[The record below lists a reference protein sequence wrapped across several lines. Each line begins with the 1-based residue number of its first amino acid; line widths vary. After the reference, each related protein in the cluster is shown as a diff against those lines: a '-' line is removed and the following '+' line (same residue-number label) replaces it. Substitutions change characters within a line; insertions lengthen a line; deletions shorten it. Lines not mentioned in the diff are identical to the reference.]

1 MRSSGVKRPECW
13 AGLVTLATGGVLA
26 ARGIAPRMLE
36 ADVSEVFLGWGV
48 GILGL
53 GLLRDLYVLVTR
65 GRGQC
70 LACKGELKLCAES
83 LLGVALVGLGLLAL
97 VLNVQRTFALSGG
110 AIAMNAG
117 AVLIISGL
125 IRDRIVVFTRE
136 EDHRRI
142 SV

>member
-1 MRSSGVKRPECW
+1 MKRFECW
-13 AGLVTLATGGVLA
+13 AGVVCLGAGGVMA
-26 ARGIAPRMLE
+26 ARGIAPRALE
-36 ADVSEVFLGWGV
+36 ADLPEVLLAWGV

-70 LACKGELKLCAES
+70 LACRGELKLCTES
-83 LLGVALVGLGLLAL
+83 VFGVALVALGLLAL
-97 VLNVQRTFALSGG
+97 LLNVQRMFVLSAG

-117 AVLIISGL
+117 AVLVISGL
-125 IRDRIVVFTRE
+125 IRDRILVLTRE